1 MNCEVGQLATVQPA
15 ADGDPQHLG
24 KTKTLSNM
32 PASCLDI

>member
-1 MNCEVGQLATVQPA
+1 MNCEVGQLAIVQPA
-15 ADGDPQHLG
+15 TDGDTQPLG